1 MSLSLLLDEMV
12 EHEVMH
18 RLRKFGHDVEHVD
31 LHDELTKGDS
41 DRRLARY
48 SLDTGRIV
56 VTYDS
61 DWAENLDESEFHCVL
76 LFADETMSARN
87 VSAVV
92 HNMSNAYPK
101 SSFTGLQKTGREWL
115 GFDT

>member
-18 RLRKFGHDVEHVD
+18 RLQKLGHDVEHVD
-31 LHDELTKGDS
+31 LHDELNKGDS